1 MSLRAKFWP
10 SLFVLLLVSVLIAP
24 LARAAATWK
33 QPTAEEL
40 SMTSQPEVPGAPA
53 VILYHEEITDDSRPA
68 WIFYSRIKILN
79 EAGREKYGT
88 VAVKYPMDSAW
99 HMNQS
104 EADMGFFTV
113 NEISGR
119 TIHPDGTV
127 IPFTGKAFV
136 REVEKSSSERI
147 REKVFTLPD
156 VQIGSIIEFSYT
168 LRYDGFVFVPQ
179 WYAQTELFARKQ
191 HFRWRTNLDKVAWTA
206 KVPGGGNSIKRMD
219 AAEGEGL
226 VDYSLDLSNTMP
238 VPEESYLPPLHSL
251 EQRVIFYA
259 FDDDQRIKSHA
270 IYWDITGKSWSKEI
284 NRFIG
289 SSSAIR
295 QATDGV
301 TADAVSAEE
310 KLHKIYAAVMALDN
324 TNFTREHSA
333 KEDKEVG
340 LSKTKTA
347 ADIWEHKRGT
357 PDQLAML
364 FIAMARAAGL
374 KAYAMTV
381 VNRDRNI
388 FVPDWLSLSQ
398 FDDDIAVVEINGKE
412 VFLDPGERYCPFGE
426 LQWMHTGVG
435 GLRQTETGTALRST
449 PPGSYKTSQTQ
460 RIAELVVDSSGHET
474 GTVSFTYMGAPAL
487 ELRQQALS
495 TDEAELHKK
504 MEEMLRNLLPKGTEV
519 SLEKFD
525 NLQDYEKPLVAHFSV
540 QGPLATVTSKRV
552 VLPSQIF
559 QVSQQE
565 LFPGT
570 ERNND
575 VYFHFPER
583 VADGVRLMLPIGW
596 KLEVPIEPTNFQFD
610 EISLYKASTQLTGNT
625 MVLRRDYVEDSV
637 IVPRKLYPQMR
648 DFYAKLATKDQ
659 EPVLLQVSSAGSE
672 Q

>member
-1 MSLRAKFWP
+1 M
-10 SLFVLLLVSVLIAP
+10 
-24 LARAAATWK
+24 
-33 QPTAEEL
+33 
-40 SMTSQPEVPGAPA
+40 
-53 VILYHEEITDDSRPA
+53 
-68 WIFYSRIKILN
+68 N
-79 EAGREKYGT
+79 E
-88 VAVKYPMDSAW
+88 
-99 HMNQS
+99 S
-104 EADMGFFTV
+104 EADTGFFTV

-136 REVEKSSSERI
+136 REVEKSSSEHI

-156 VQIGSIIEFSYT
+156 VQVGSIVEFSYT
-168 LRYDGFVFVPQ
+168 LRYEGFVFVPR

-191 HFRWRTNLDKVAWTA
+191 HFRWRTSLDKVAWTA
-206 KVPGGGNSIKRMD
+206 KVPGGGNSIKRID

-226 VDYSLDLSNTMP
+226 VDYSLDLSNTVP

-251 EQRVIFYA
+251 DQRVIFYA

-333 KEDKEVG
+333 KEDKEAG

-398 FDDDIAVVEINGKE
+398 FDDDIAIVEVNGKE
-412 VFLDPGERYCPFGE
+412 EFFDPGERYCPFGE

-435 GLRQTETGTALRST
+435 GLRQTETGTALGST
-449 PPGSYKTSQTQ
+449 PLGSYKTSQIQ
-460 RIAELVVDSSGHET
+460 RTAELVVDATGQET
-474 GTVSFTYMGAPAL
+474 GTVSLIYLGPPAL
-487 ELRQQALS
+487 ELRQKALRN
-495 TDEAELHKK
+495 DETELRKQ
-504 MEEMLRNLLPKGTEV
+504 EEETLRNLLPKGTEV
-519 SLEKFD
+519 NLQNFD
-525 NLQDYEKPLVAHFSV
+525 NLQDYEKPLIVHFSV
-540 QGPLATVTSKRV
+540 KGPLATVTAKHV

-559 QVSQQE
+559 QVNEQQ
-565 LFPGT
+565 LFPSA
-570 ERNND
+570 ERSND
-575 VYFHFPER
+575 VYFHYPER
-583 VADGVRLMLPIGW
+583 VADGVRLKLPATW
-596 KLEVPIEPTNFQFD
+596 KPDATTEPASFQFC
-610 EISLYKASTQLTGNT
+610 
-625 MVLRRDYVEDSV
+625 
-637 IVPRKLYPQMR
+637 R
-648 DFYAKLATKDQ
+648 DFA
-659 EPVLLQVSSAGSE
+659 LQG
-672 Q
+672 QCTGDG